1 MCQLNKVTVNDKVQS
16 KSHKV
21 SLQDEIKFV
30 VSSVNT
36 LSTVTPENIP
46 LDIIYEDE
54 DLLAINK
61 PNGMVVHPAVGST
74 NGTFVNALL
83 HHLGFRQ
90 AEEWFQ
96 SSKPKQQS
104 PPIQQHRSVFQR
116 RHRRK
121 DAADDVEDDILIDLP
136 ETPEAARASP
146 LLLRPGIVHRIDKG
160 TTGILVAAKHPIALT
175 RLSKLF
181 ANRQIQKTYLA
192 VCVGHPGDIT
202 ISQPLAR
209 SPMNRQLMIPWD
221 GPDGKPAISHVR
233 TLCFDG
239 KLSVVLISI
248 ETGRTHQI
256 RVHLQHRRTPI
267 LGDATYGNAK
277 WNKQYEASH
286 QVCRPLL
293 HAYQLQFVHPFR
305 RQPVLLRAPL
315 PADVRTIVE
324 KISQNALSSTSSV
337 REPVSL
343 LDPQTN
349 LLLDTV
355 VPSGDSPTSSSSES
369 QHSALP
375 TEWWDEDGGLVIDNR
390 PHRRT
395 SRSTQTTPII
405 TKKQESNRWY
415 VPMERLRL
423 DEDDLAWMRHRL
435 LQEEEDDDTEQ

>member
-16 KSHKV
+16 KSYKV
-21 SLQDEIKFV
+21 SLHDQIKFA
-30 VSSVNT
+30 VSPVHT

-46 LDIIYEDE
+46 LDIIYEDN
-54 DLLAINK
+54 DLLAVNK

-83 HHLGFRQ
+83 HHLGVRQ

-96 SSKPKQQS
+96 RPKQS
-104 PPIQQHRSVFQR
+104 TPIQQHRSIFQR
-116 RHRRK
+116 RHRRS
-121 DAADDVEDDILIDLP
+121 DVGEDGEDDVLIDLP

-160 TTGILVAAKHPIALT
+160 TTGVLLAAKHPIALT

-209 SPMNRQLMIPWD
+209 SPSNRQLMIPWD
-221 GPDGKPAISHVR
+221 GPDGKPAISHIR

-267 LGDATYGNAK
+267 LGDETYGNTK

-286 QVCRPLL
+286 HVRRPLL

-305 RQPVLLRAPL
+305 RQPVHLRAPL
-315 PADVRTIVE
+315 PIDVRTIVD

-337 REPVSL
+337 REPVVL

-355 VPSGDSPTSSSSES
+355 VAADDSPTS
-369 QHSALP
+369 HSRPQRNALP

-390 PHRRT
+390 PNRRA
-395 SRSTQTTPII
+395 SRSAQMTPII
-405 TKKQESNRWY
+405 TKKPDSHRWY

-435 LQEEEDDDTEQ
+435 LQEDDDAEQ